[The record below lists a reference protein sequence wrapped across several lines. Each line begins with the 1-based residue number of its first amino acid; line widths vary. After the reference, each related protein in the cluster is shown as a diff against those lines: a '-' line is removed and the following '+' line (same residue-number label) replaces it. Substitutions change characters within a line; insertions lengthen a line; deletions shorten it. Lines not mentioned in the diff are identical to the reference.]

1 MNVFPHFDI
10 VKGVAIDTMHGV
22 YEGVTKM
29 LMTLWFHTKGPW
41 YIGNRVKEV
50 DELLLSIRPP
60 AELSKDIR
68 SLSKDLSYWKGI
80 I

>member
-1 MNVFPHFDI
+1 MNVFPHFDR

-29 LMTLWFHTKGPW
+29 LMTLWFHT
-41 YIGNRVKEV
+41 I